1 MKIWSKK
8 GDRPNRVSLAQ
19 FGKPG
24 TMDNYDTLIL
34 FLSGVFT
41 TICGGFVGYTA
52 AIIGI
57 IRLLH
62 KNDLKVKDGK
72 IISTKDTK

>member
-1 MKIWSKK
+1 
-8 GDRPNRVSLAQ
+8 
-19 FGKPG
+19 
-24 TMDNYDTLIL
+24 MDNYDTLIL

-41 TICGGFVGYTA
+41 TICGGFVGYTT